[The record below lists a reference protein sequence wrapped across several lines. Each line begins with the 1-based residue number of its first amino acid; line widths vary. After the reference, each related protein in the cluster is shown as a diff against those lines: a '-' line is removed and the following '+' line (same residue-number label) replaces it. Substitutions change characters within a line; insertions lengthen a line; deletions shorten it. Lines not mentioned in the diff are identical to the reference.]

1 MQIPQATVR
10 SLALRP
16 IGLEDEEEEEE
27 DASGELQLEAEAAN
41 QQRLQQQQQEQ
52 LARQQTSGDGRSLEA
67 SFWDKGMASAAG
79 GENKSSRHVG
89 QGELFWDADGPSD
102 ASGSKAAG
110 LWSRFTSLFKRRH
123 NRVVVISGKRKLQP
137 SNSAAIFLVSAEGA
151 GS

>member
-67 SFWDKGMASAAG
+67 SFWDKGTSGTAQRCIRIEGSGTVVAVHLPFQEAAQP
-79 GENKSSRHVG
+79 R
-89 QGELFWDADGPSD
+89 
-102 ASGSKAAG
+102 
-110 LWSRFTSLFKRRH
+110 RRH
-123 NRVVVISGKRKLQP
+123 QWQAET
-137 SNSAAIFLVSAEGA
+137 SAIQLCCHLPGECGGGRELDSYV
-151 GS
+151 